1 MLVQAHREPALYGE
15 HVMDVAPLI
24 GSVHHRLVCTRLC
37 LCACVLVSFAECLTA
52 GQVTANAVW
61 EPNAWQCGGSSA
73 HCETLQASSH
83 VYSNTC
89 STVSQDRRVR
99 SQTEVTEQWRLVVTG
114 PVCPRG

>member
-61 EPNAWQCGGSSA
+61 EPNAWQCGGSSYLWSLPA
-73 HCETLQASSH
+73 
-83 VYSNTC
+83 
-89 STVSQDRRVR
+89 R
-99 SQTEVTEQWRLVVTG
+99 S
-114 PVCPRG
+114 C

>member
-1 MLVQAHREPALYGE
+1 MAMRRELISVVLASAVLLRCCALRE
-15 HVMDVAPLI
+15 ACCCRFWCM
-24 GSVHHRLVCTRLC
+24 CT
-37 LCACVLVSFAECLTA
+37 
-52 GQVTANAVW
+52 
-61 EPNAWQCGGSSA
+61 A
-73 HCETLQASSH
+73 HCETQASSH